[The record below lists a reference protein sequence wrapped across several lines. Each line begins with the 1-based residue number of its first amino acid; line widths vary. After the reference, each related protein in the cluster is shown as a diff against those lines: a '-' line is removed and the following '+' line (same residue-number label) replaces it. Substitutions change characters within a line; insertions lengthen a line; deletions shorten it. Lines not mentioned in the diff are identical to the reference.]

1 MAVALAVLLLL
12 QTGPGPAPAAG
23 PPPSRAALAMGERL
37 SRSGLLGAIVNV
49 AGGAEAKGV
58 VDAHPELAPPQR
70 ARAQAA
76 ADKAL
81 KDATAELTAAEAR
94 AFAAALTPEQLK
106 AAVIFFESPA
116 GRAYR
121 AAFPRIL
128 VAVTQTGPARDFKGF
143 VTQRVC
149 DEAQVC
155 PAAQKPR

>member
-1 MAVALAVLLLL
+1 MAAVLAVLLLL
-12 QTGPGPAPAAG
+12 QAAPAPPAAG
-23 PPPSRAALAMGERL
+23 PPPSRAALALGERL
-37 SRSGLLGAIVNV
+37 SRAGLLAGIVNV

-58 VDAHPELAPPQR
+58 VDGHTELAPPQR

-81 KDATAELTAAEAR
+81 RDATAELTAAEAR
-94 AFAAALTPEQLK
+94 AFAGALTPEQLK

-128 VAVTQTGPARDFKGF
+128 VAMTQTGPAKDFKGF

-155 PAAQKPR
+155 PSSPRPK

>member
-1 MAVALAVLLLL
+1 MAAVL
-12 QTGPGPAPAAG
+12 
-23 PPPSRAALAMGERL
+23 AALALLQAPAPPPAQAPSRESLRLGERL
-37 SRSGLLGAIVNV
+37 SQAGMLSGIISV

-58 VDAHPELAPPQR
+58 VDGHPELTPPQR
-70 ARAQAA
+70 VRAQAA

-81 KDATAELTAAEAR
+81 KDATTELTAAEAK

-128 VAVTQTGPARDFKGF
+128 VAMTQVGPAKDFKGF

-149 DEAQVC
+149 AEAQVC
-155 PAAQKPR
+155 PAAPAAKTK